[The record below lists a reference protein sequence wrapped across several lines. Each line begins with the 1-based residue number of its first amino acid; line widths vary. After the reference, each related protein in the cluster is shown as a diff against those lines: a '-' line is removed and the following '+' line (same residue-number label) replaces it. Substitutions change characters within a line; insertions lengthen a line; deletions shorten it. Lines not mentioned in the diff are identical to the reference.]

1 MKGVMYEEFRNIINM
16 NDENDSYDNIMLFS
30 FLKGI
35 TYKEFI
41 AKCPKCLW
49 LWIYITR
56 HPKFTVEEYQEL
68 KKLVLFSEDIIPYN
82 GSKREWD
89 GFIIPQE
96 LKMDLLMVEYSKQEK
111 NLNFMVMFLRH
122 KGDAFYEELHQ
133 KLLDLTKEWVD
144 KK

>member
-1 MKGVMYEEFRNIINM
+1 MYEEFRNIINM

-35 TYKEFI
+35 TYEEFV
-41 AKCPKCLW
+41 AKCPRCLW

-56 HPKFTVEEYQEL
+56 HPKFTVEQYQQL
-68 KKLVLFSEDIIPYN
+68 KKLVLDSEGIIPYKESKGEWN
-82 GSKREWD
+82 GEV
-89 GFIIPQE
+89 IPLE
-96 LKMDLLMVEYSKQEK
+96 LKMDLLMIEYNKNEK

-122 KGDAFYEELHQ
+122 KGDAFYDELHQ
-133 KLLDLTKEWVD
+133 KLLALTKEWVD